1 VGYADG
7 LNRAL
12 SNRGQAI
19 VRGRL
24 ARLVGS
30 VSMDLSL
37 LDVTDIPGVNVGDEV
52 MLLGRSEGCS
62 ITALDIAQML
72 ETVPYEILCLIG
84 KRVPR
89 LYVE

>member
-12 SNRGQAI
+12 SNRGHAI
-19 VRGRL
+19 VRGKL

-30 VSMDLSL
+30 ISMDLSL

-52 MLLGRSEGCS
+52 MLMGQSEGCLL
-62 ITALDIAQML
+62 TASDIAQML
-72 ETVPYEILCLIG
+72 GTVPYEVLCLIG

-89 LYVE
+89 LYLD

>member
-1 VGYADG
+1 
-7 LNRAL
+7 
-12 SNRGQAI
+12 
-19 VRGRL
+19 
-24 ARLVGS
+24 
-30 VSMDLSL
+30 MDLSL

-62 ITALDIAQML
+62 ITALDIAHML
-72 ETVPYEILCLIG
+72 GTVPYEVLCLIG

>member
-30 VSMDLSL
+30 ISMDLSL

-52 MLLGRSEGCS
+52 MLLGRSRQTS

-72 ETVPYEILCLIG
+72 GTVPYEVLCLIG

>member
-1 VGYADG
+1 LGYADG

-12 SNRGQAI
+12 SNRGHAI
-19 VRGRL
+19 VGGRL
-24 ARLVGS
+24 ARLVGNI
-30 VSMDLSL
+30 SMDLSL

-52 MLLGRSEGCS
+52 MLLGQSPRAS

-72 ETVPYEILCLIG
+72 GTVPYEVLCLIG

-89 LYVE
+89 LYGE

>member
-1 VGYADG
+1 
-7 LNRAL
+7 
-12 SNRGQAI
+12 
-19 VRGRL
+19 
-24 ARLVGS
+24 
-30 VSMDLSL
+30 MDLSL

-72 ETVPYEILCLIG
+72 GTVPYEVLCLIG